1 MALFNSF
8 TFDSSKGETPQTV
21 AMKRAIAAQIMGQMG
36 NRPARNV
43 GEGIGNAFASIG
55 NGIVANVMNRRAG
68 AAEEIGNEAANA
80 LKQRFT
86 DYLANGTPLP
96 SGGIPMT
103 SAAGE
108 VTATSPGGGSV
119 DLSGD
124 RQAFIESLLP
134 AAMEESRRTGVD
146 PRIIVAQAAQETGWG
161 KSAPGNNFFGI
172 KSHGKGGGNS
182 MMTNEVINGKTVRV
196 RDSFRAYD
204 SPADSVRGYGD
215 FLLENPRYKGLRSAQ
230 GLDAQLEALQ
240 ASGYATDPNYSR
252 TVGTIAHGIQLPQDV
267 AAMTP
272 ETAFSAVMPELG
284 GGQSLSDEV
293 SAFQQTPEYAAQFPG
308 MEPQGFDAGRFGDP
322 TFGAQPVQGREAL
335 ALALA
340 NGQQQNGGQQA
351 ISDQMGGIP
360 QQFQGSQQLM
370 GAQGGIMPALM
381 EGDPASGQQVADA
394 YSRGNQSMN
403 GNPPMELLAQMI
415 SSPFMDE
422 GTKKLAASI
431 LEQEM
436 QRRDP
441 SYQLNMDYRRAQ
453 IDKLNRDA
461 SAEKRQPLINAGGGA
476 IYDPNTGEWLRPPA
490 EDGGNGAFR
499 FGGNSV
505 EAQALNG
512 LMDSGQLTPEQAQQ
526 LGAGKT
532 ITGPNGEII
541 FLTPQ
546 GVFGSSPDG
555 KTQRLSSEGIP
566 ADNSGISS
574 GNITITEPKVTLDER
589 KAMGFADRMSTSGAL
604 INGNEKAGLKPWDQF
619 VRGNDWIP
627 DFAENWL
634 VGEDFQKFDQAR
646 RDFVNAQL
654 RRESGAVISDEEF
667 GNANQQYF
675 PQPGDTE
682 QVLKQKAQNRKV
694 VIDGMKRDAGPTY
707 RGIGGDPLADARKA
721 IAAGADRNAVIQRL
735 RQNGIDPGGL

>member
-1 MALFNSF
+1 MSVGFIFGGN
-8 TFDSSKGETPQTV
+8 TNETPESLKRKREMIE
-21 AMKRAIAAQIMGQMG
+21 AMIMGQRTPQ
-36 NRPARNV
+36 NW
-43 GEGIGNAFASIG
+43 GEG
-55 NGIVANVMNRRAG
+55 AG
-68 AAEEIGNEAANA
+68 ALLKGIAAGVERGRLNKAEQAGQSTSNDLKSRLVKMLIGDTNPDIFGG
-80 LKQRFT
+80 QST
-86 DYLANGTPLP
+86 
-96 SGGIPMT
+96 SGNIPMT
-103 SAAGE
+103 GAAGE
-108 VTATSPGGGSV
+108 LAATSPGGGMNYRDAIVSIESAG
-119 DLSGD
+119 SGD
-124 RQAFIESLLP
+124 YAAIGPRHPKMGRALGRYQIMESNIGP
-134 AAMEESRRTGVD
+134 WSREALGREVTPDEFMAD
-146 PRIIVAQAAQETGWG
+146 PKLQDAIFDRKFGSYVEKYGPEGAAQAWFGGPGGVG
-161 KSAPGNNFFGI
+161 KTNRKDVLGTSIGGYGQKFI
-172 KSHGKGGGNS
+172 KALGPGGG
-182 MMTNEVINGKTVRV
+182 E
-196 RDSFRAYD
+196 
-204 SPADSVRGYGD
+204 
-215 FLLENPRYKGLRSAQ
+215 
-230 GLDAQLEALQ
+230 
-240 ASGYATDPNYSR
+240 
-252 TVGTIAHGIQLPQDV
+252 V
-267 AAMTP
+267 AASTP

-284 GGQSLSDEV
+284 GGSSLSDEV
-293 SAFQQTPEYAAQFPG
+293 SAFQQTPEYRQQFPG
-308 MEPQGFDAGRFGDP
+308 MESQGFDAGRFGDP

-340 NGQQQNGGQQA
+340 NGQQQNDGQQA
-351 ISDQMGGIP
+351 IDNQMQAGGIP
-360 QQFQGSQQLM
+360 QQFQDSQQLM
-370 GAQGGIMPALM
+370 NAQGGMMPALM
-381 EGDPASGQQVADA
+381 GGDPATEQQLAQAQARGQQQMDA
-394 YSRGNQSMN
+394 GKVDM
-403 GNPPMELLAQMI
+403 GLLMQVI
-415 SSPFMDE
+415 SDPFMDA
-422 GTKKLAASI
+422 GMKQLANAM
-431 LEQEM
+431 LQQEM
-436 QRRDP
+436 QKRDP
-441 SYQLNMDYRRAQ
+441 SHQLDMDYRRAQ

-546 GVFGSSPDG
+546 GVFGSAPDG

-566 ADNSGISS
+566 ADNSGIPL

-604 INGNEKAGLKPWDQF
+604 IDGNEKAGLKPWDQF

-682 QVLKQKAQNRKV
+682 DVLRQKAQNRKV

-707 RGIGGDPLADARKA
+707 RGIGVDPLAEARKA